1 MNAYIELLQQAHDKK
16 WCIQEFCTTCGSMEF
31 RNAATALA
39 HQEGNQL
46 VASLASLDLSELYRF
61 PEWHNALYLSLYCID
76 KAEDMDTVLKRWL
89 PQLDTHIRIA
99 DLVLFYFVRRG
110 AIFAPMS
117 IEMLEHW
124 RDACVD
130 LAVRTHDESL
140 VESLICTEGRYYS
153 NYPVLA
159 EVVQGMVERGSWRIT
174 KALRRQKLNLG
185 GKDG

>member
-1 MNAYIELLQQAHDKK
+1 MNAYIDLLHQAHEKQ

-31 RNAATALA
+31 RNAATALG

-46 VASLASLDLSELYRF
+46 VASLASLELSELYRF
-61 PEWHNALYLSLYCID
+61 PKWNVALYLSLYCID
-76 KAEDMDTVLKRWL
+76 KAEDMDTVLSSWL
-89 PQLDTHIRIA
+89 PQLDAHIRIA

-110 AIFAPMS
+110 ALFAPMS
-117 IEMLEHW
+117 IGVLEQW
-124 RDACVD
+124 RDACID

-153 NYPVLA
+153 DYPELA

-174 KALRRQKLNLG
+174 KALRRNG
-185 GKDG
+185 VVI